1 MKFTTPCFVRVEDV
15 DKRKELTEWLKGIGY
30 HVCSCCLFDGCNT
43 LHCRGIDRLKIAY
56 EVHGICDYDEETRY
70 SIDQFKAE
78 NVAKGHPAIDCGEN
92 IELFKA
98 LAAMTDDRDDVNQ
111 WYVFAA
117 DYYFGEEDVYYHR
130 GHVISGIDMIYVFED
145 WRNAL
150 YYCRKATVDEIIKH
164 FKKS

>member
-1 MKFTTPCFVRVEDV
+1 MKFTTPCYVRVEDME
-15 DKRKELTEWLKGIGY
+15 KRKELIAWLNQLGYNIYDWYWGRCIRIIRCWNTPKG
-30 HVCSCCLFDGCNT
+30 VSKAVGCPCKQVRKT
-43 LHCRGIDRLKIAY
+43 D
-56 EVHGICDYDEETRY
+56 
-70 SIDQFKAE
+70 
-78 NVAKGHPAIDCGEN
+78 IDCGEN

-150 YYCRKATVDEIIKH
+150 YYCRKATADEIIKH
-164 FKKS
+164 LKKS

>member
-1 MKFTTPCFVRVEDV
+1 MKFTTPCFVRVEDAE
-15 DKRKELTEWLKGIGY
+15 KRDALIEWCASIGY
-30 HVCSCCLFDGCNT
+30 NTNT
-43 LHCRGIDRLKIAY
+43 LRLPQSVCYVFADGDFAGRSGEKAI
-56 EVHGICDYDEETRY
+56 VILSYDL
-70 SIDQFKAE
+70 
-78 NVAKGHPAIDCGEN
+78 IDCGTD

-150 YYCRKATVDEIIKH
+150 YYCRKATAYEIVEH
-164 FKKS
+164 FKK

>member
-1 MKFTTPCFVRVEDV
+1 MKFTTPCFVRVEDAE
-15 DKRKELTEWLKGIGY
+15 KRTELLKWMFDVGYMGRYRIDPSCPIVVAGLEKDCADVACAGATEGLAVFG
-30 HVCSCCLFDGCNT
+30 L
-43 LHCRGIDRLKIAY
+43 
-56 EVHGICDYDEETRY
+56 
-70 SIDQFKAE
+70 
-78 NVAKGHPAIDCGEN
+78 IDCGDN

-98 LAAMTDDRDDVNQ
+98 LVAMTDDRDDVNQ

-150 YYCRKATVDEIIKH
+150 YYCRKATADEIIKH